1 MISIIVPAL
10 NEESTIGNCL
20 RSLRNQK
27 MQDFEVI
34 VVDGGSVD
42 KTVEIAKDNKAKVI
56 VEMACPEFASRNIGA
71 RVSNGDILLFTCA
84 DVALPND
91 LLDKIAQK
99 FENEPML
106 VAMTGPDVPR
116 DSLLVE
122 LEYGAY
128 NFIRYVFSH
137 LPKPLRRFSTS
148 TNFLAVRKN
157 HFESAGGFIHDINAD
172 GLMGKK
178 LSEMGKTE
186 FCMDAVVFISTRRFA
201 KMGFLGFNLHYIYV
215 LENFFPFLSEA
226 SFLKRFKQKSR
237 AAHGKLHEALKE
249 N

>member
-1 MISIIVPAL
+1 MISVIVPTL

-27 MQDFEVI
+27 MRDFEVI

-42 KTVEIAKDNKAKVI
+42 RTVEIAKDNKAKVI
-56 VEMACPEFASRNIGA
+56 VEIACPEFASRNIGA
-71 RVSNGDILLFTCA
+71 RVSNGDILLFICA
-84 DVALPND
+84 DVELPSN
-91 LLDKIAQK
+91 LLEKISQR

-106 VAMTGPDVPR
+106 VAMTGPDIPR

-128 NFIRYVFSH
+128 NFIRYFFSH

-148 TNFLAVRKN
+148 TNFLAIRKD
-157 HFESAGGFIHDINAD
+157 HFESTGGFIHDINAD

-186 FCMDAVVFISTRRFA
+186 FCMDTVVFISTRRFA
-201 KMGFLGFNLHYIYV
+201 RMGFLGFNLHYIYV
-215 LENFFPFLSEA
+215 LENFLPFLSEVN
-226 SFLKRFKQKSR
+226 FVKRFKQKSG
-237 AAHGKLHEALKE
+237 AAHGKLHEAFKE